1 MNTGVDMDKVILNT
15 YKVATRLPLAQIA
28 LFIRLRQDVGWKE
41 YIKFDSADIEKILKY
56 ASENKAVYLYKYGC
70 ITFINFNQDEIAI
83 FLEYLRTLFVDLD
96 YELLSKFNENHEMVL
111 SREAY
116 VNLWEGDEVK
126 FPYQQYVDDIAAT
139 VLAKST
145 ELYKI
150 ETELSEVLDEAG
162 TFIMQL
168 NKGHLSANSKKVA
181 STLAKSIRFK
191 YRSIESI
198 RLLDRPSEFKKTI
211 ESRQIFDK
219 LSEYFELNE
228 RYTALSNQMD
238 ILDSITGDYLS
249 FGSKQSE
256 RRLLLFEI
264 LLLASFPLLH
274 ILS

>member
-1 MNTGVDMDKVILNT
+1 MERIILNT
-15 YKVATRLPLAQIA
+15 YKVATRLPLARIA
-28 LFIRLRQDVGWKE
+28 SFINQGQDVSWKE
-41 YIKFDSADIEKILKY
+41 FIKINGAEVEKILNY
-56 ASENKAVYLYKYGC
+56 ASTNKVVYLYKYGC
-70 ITFINFNQDEIAI
+70 ITFLNFNQDEISI
-83 FLEYLRTLFVDLD
+83 FLDYLGTLFVDLD
-96 YELLSKFNENHEMVL
+96 YRLLSKCNETHEMIL
-111 SREAY
+111 SSDGY
-116 VNLWEGDEVK
+116 VNLWEDDEAK
-126 FPYQQYVDDIAAT
+126 FDYQQYVDDIAAA

-162 TFIMQL
+162 MFISQL
-168 NKGHLSANSKKVA
+168 NKGCLWASTKKVA

-191 YRSIESI
+191 YRSIESV
-198 RLLDRPSEFKKTI
+198 RLLGRPSEFKKTI

-228 RYTALSNQMD
+228 RYVVLSNQMD
-238 ILDSITGDYLS
+238 ILDSVTGAYLR

-256 RRLLLFEI
+256 SRLLLFEI